1 MTSNRC
7 SITVTQSLSQNA
19 FWVKLLMNTT

>member
-7 SITVTQSLSQNA
+7 SITVTQSLNQNA
-19 FWVKLLMNTT
+19 FWVKLLMNIT